1 MAFQNPIRGT
11 ECCEEG
17 CVGIKFSDAANRNLR
32 RYGEEPNLDEIELL
46 QVFIDMVFA

>member
-1 MAFQNPIRGT
+1 MRRQ
-11 ECCEEG
+11 CCEEG
-17 CVGIKFSDAANRNLR
+17 CVGITCEFSDAANRNLR